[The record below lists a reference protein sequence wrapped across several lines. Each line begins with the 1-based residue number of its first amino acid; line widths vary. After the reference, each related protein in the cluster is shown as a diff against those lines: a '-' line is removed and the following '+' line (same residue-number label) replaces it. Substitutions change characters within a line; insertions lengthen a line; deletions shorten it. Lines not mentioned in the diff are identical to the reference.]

1 MEDYWA
7 SYLDERERV
16 VRIALLAPNDRDALR
31 FARALV
37 DDRARARRDTY
48 LSKGIRMRIHVGHYR
63 LLLLETDSGRRVYPI
78 YPN

>member
-37 DDRARARRDTY
+37 DERARARRDAY

-63 LLLLETDSGRRVYPI
+63 LLLLETDSGRVYPVI
-78 YPN
+78 

>member
-1 MEDYWA
+1 MDDYWA

-16 VRIALLAPNDRDALR
+16 VRIALSAPNDRDALR

-37 DDRARARRDTY
+37 DDRARARRDAY

-63 LLLLETDSGRRVYPI
+63 LLLLETDSGRQVF
-78 YPN
+78 PN